1 MPHQT
6 QHSSIIPEITFGRAI
21 IHNVVVLVMDDKE
34 LNIDLGT
41 RGSYQI
47 NGILGY
53 PVLAAMQSFTVNGS

>member
-1 MPHQT
+1 
-6 QHSSIIPEITFGRAI
+6 
-21 IHNVVVLVMDDKE
+21 MDDKE